1 VLVPTPVLATIAY
14 VLSPDRDQVL
24 LIHRNKRPDD
34 VHFGKYLGLGGRVEP
49 DEDVVSGV
57 RREIRE
63 ESGLDARSVTLRGTV
78 FWPGF
83 GGADQAGKSGHG
95 GDGWFGFVFRVDGFT
110 GTAHGGN
117 DEGTLAWV
125 PVTGLSDVPMWESD
139 HHWLPMVFDDDPR
152 QFHGIMPYHEGA
164 MLSWSYQRV

>member
-1 VLVPTPVLATIAY
+1 
-14 VLSPDRDQVL
+14 
-24 LIHRNKRPDD
+24 
-34 VHFGKYLGLGGRVEP
+34 
-49 DEDVVSGV
+49 
-57 RREIRE
+57 
-63 ESGLDARSVTLRGTV
+63 LRGTV

-83 GGADQAGKSGHG
+83 GHG

-125 PVTGLSDVPMWESD
+125 PVSGLSDVPMWESD
-139 HHWLPMVFDDDPR
+139 HRWLPMVFDDDPR